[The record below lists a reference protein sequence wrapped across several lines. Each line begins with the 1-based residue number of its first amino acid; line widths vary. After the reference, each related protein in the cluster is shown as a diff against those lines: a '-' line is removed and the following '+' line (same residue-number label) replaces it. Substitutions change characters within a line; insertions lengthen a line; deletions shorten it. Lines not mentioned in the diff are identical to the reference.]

1 MRRVKATI
9 RVKNDRPKHLL
20 NTLTA
25 FIVLVAFFELVNF
38 ASKVNAKQIV
48 IKDNN
53 VRFTYDTPKKT
64 VEKFLRDN
72 DIELG
77 EYDKINVPLDTI
89 VYDGMTIEISRAV
102 PIRLNYNGTES
113 IIYTPVA
120 TVGDFLEQQDI
131 KLTPKD
137 DIDVAL
143 DTTIE
148 KDLEIKIHV
157 YDVET
162 VTVDE
167 VIPFGTVFE
176 DSSSLS
182 KGESQVKQ
190 QGQDGKKKVTYQIK
204 YINGLETERTI
215 LNTEIIEAAVNKVVL
230 CGTKQTVTVDKGKN
244 KNVKQV
250 IPMSATG
257 YCNCFKCCGK
267 NPGDYGYGVTASGL
281 KTRRGVVAV
290 DTSVIKLGT
299 KLYIEGYGEAVAGD
313 TGSAIK
319 GNRID
324 LFFETHDEALAFG
337 RRNVN
342 VYVLAD

>member
-9 RVKNDRPKHLL
+9 RVRKDRPKRLM

-25 FIVLVAFFELVNF
+25 FVVLVAFFELFNF
-38 ASKVNAKQIV
+38 ASKVNAKQVV
-48 IKDNN
+48 IKENN
-53 VRFTYDTPKKT
+53 VNFTYDTSKKT

-77 EYDKINVPLDTI
+77 EYDKINVPLDDY

-113 IIYTPVA
+113 IIYTPCS
-120 TVGDFLEQQDI
+120 TVGDFLESQDI

-137 DIDVAL
+137 DIDTPL
-143 DTTIE
+143 DTRIE
-148 KDLEIKIHV
+148 KDLELRIHV

-162 VTVDE
+162 EVVDE
-167 VIPFGTVFE
+167 IIPFGTVFE
-176 DSSSLS
+176 DSASLH
-182 KGESQVKQ
+182 KGESQVRQ
-190 QGQDGKKKVTYQIK
+190 QGKDGKKKVTYQVK
-204 YINGLETERTI
+204 YINGMEAERTI
-215 LNTEIIEAAVNKVVL
+215 LNTEIIEAAVNKVVI
-230 CGTKQTVTVDKGKN
+230 CGTKQTVEIKKGTN
-244 KNVKQV
+244 INVKQV

-281 KTRRGVVAV
+281 HTRRGVVAV

-299 KLYIEGYGEAVAGD
+299 KLYVEGYGEAVAGD
-313 TGSAIK
+313 TGSKIK

-324 LFFETHDEALAFG
+324 LFFDTHEEALAFG
-337 RRNVN
+337 RKTIN